1 MEYIEKLKNFTR
13 NLEKCDRV
21 TRHSTNLENQADT
34 LANALLDV
42 EGSFKEMNEKIPKL
56 YLEDLTKDEVE
67 DLILDIGE
75 ELRHILYHIN
85 DTRFFD
91 YIKKT
96 GI

>member
-1 MEYIEKLKNFTR
+1 MEYIEKLKNFTS

-21 TRHSTNLENQADT
+21 MRHSTNQENQADT
-34 LANALLDV
+34 LANALLDM

-56 YLEDLTKDEVE
+56 YLNDLTKDEVE

-85 DTRFFD
+85 DTRFFE
-91 YIKKT
+91 YIKNT